1 MKVSV
6 FVVAAV
12 MTLAAAVVFAQGGPG
27 CGQAFQA
34 ELPGLFA
41 QADANGDG
49 SLTLDE
55 FKTFKHLVAE
65 KRTELMFQ
73 KLDAN
78 SDGKVTLDEINA
90 ARAAHAARRS
100 WRHSGKHG
108 H

>member
-1 MKVSV
+1 MRVSV

-12 MTLAAAVVFAQGGPG
+12 MTLAAAAVFAHGGPG
-27 CGQAFQA
+27 CGQALQA

-65 KRTELMFQ
+65 KRTIVLSQ
-73 KLDAN
+73 L
-78 SDGKVTLDEINA
+78 L
-90 ARAAHAARRS
+90 
-100 WRHSGKHG
+100 
-108 H
+108 